1 LEGLNKGIINTAKG
15 STSFEL
21 APRETLKTLGGA
33 KSFQGKP
40 SAMSASSA
48 TLIHVS
54 TEDQILSSELHGEAL
69 LTARRPELQP
79 LIDHLREVA
88 QGRDDIRTEC
98 AGIIAGSWFASP
110 ARRGEDLIAAGLL
123 MLPGHVDLDE
133 LDHWIQVGWEPQ
145 RGATDLYPESEY

>member
-1 LEGLNKGIINTAKG
+1 M
-15 STSFEL
+15 
-21 APRETLKTLGGA
+21 LKTLGGA

-79 LIDHLREVA
+79 LINHLREVA
-88 QGRDDIRTEC
+88 QGPDDIRTEC
-98 AGIIAGSWFASP
+98 AGVIAGSCFAGIGK
-110 ARRGEDLIAAGLL
+110 RGEDRVAAGLL
-123 MLPGHVDLDE
+123 MLVGFVDLGE
-133 LDHWIQVGWEPQ
+133 LDEWVRVGWERQ
-145 RGATDLYPESEY
+145 RA